1 MWQSPLARY
10 PLLRLLIPVM
20 AGIVVADATAH
31 AAVLA
36 AIVLAVAVLGYVALR
51 RLATARRVMQLRPWW
66 VAPIALAALA
76 LGIATAVVHR
86 PATIHLSEINGHSVI
101 GRIQDLTLRESS
113 MVMDVTLEEVS
124 GLKRAIPRLTVRLS
138 TRGCNYSLHCGDRVG
153 FTAHLDHVQ
162 GLHNPDDYDYE
173 LALRR
178 QGLVYTQHLSVKS
191 VVPVSDASPGVFTLS
206 YWKRLRDH
214 VRNRLLATHLQAD
227 SRRMII
233 ALVTGDNSLIDSE
246 VRHNFSMAGI
256 AHVLALSGMHVGII
270 ALIVWFL
277 LMPLDYLRLRR
288 LRLALTIATLGAFA
302 LFTGLSAS
310 VVRATL
316 MVSLAMVGLIAYR
329 KTVSINSLALAALII
344 LLFSPNSLYN
354 AGFQLS
360 FATVASLLVMLP
372 ELPLPSRKRRV
383 SRYIAALVATSAV
396 AMLATVVLTAYHFHS
411 VSYAAVLTN
420 LFTLPV
426 IPPLMACGG
435 LLAVTC
441 LTGIELPALNWCIDT
456 MYNYIDWMA
465 RHVTSLSLSHQ
476 SRVWVDGTDVVLY
489 YALLVLLL
497 LCYKR
502 RHVRYAIMALGVVVI
517 GIFHKAYHDYTAE
530 QRGLVVFNEFR
541 TTPVLSYD
549 NGEALL
555 WEIDG
560 TALQLDEFESRHAGF
575 LAHHRI
581 GHITLC
587 NDTIHTA
594 TSYIDPPLAHLCG
607 TSIAVTRRPER
618 EHPVD
623 VDIVIMSRKWKGT
636 VQAVDSLY
644 GTRATVLV
652 PGSIYDDTYRIIAE
666 QITDTT
672 RYYDMRRRGAWIIT
686 R

>member
-1 MWQSPLARY
+1 M
-10 PLLRLLIPVM
+10 
-20 AGIVVADATAH
+20 
-31 AAVLA
+31 
-36 AIVLAVAVLGYVALR
+36 
-51 RLATARRVMQLRPWW
+51 
-66 VAPIALAALA
+66 
-76 LGIATAVVHR
+76 
-86 PATIHLSEINGHSVI
+86 
-101 GRIQDLTLRESS
+101 
-113 MVMDVTLEEVS
+113 
-124 GLKRAIPRLTVRLS
+124 
-138 TRGCNYSLHCGDRVG
+138 
-153 FTAHLDHVQ
+153 
-162 GLHNPDDYDYE
+162 
-173 LALRR
+173 
-178 QGLVYTQHLSVKS
+178 
-191 VVPVSDASPGVFTLS
+191 
-206 YWKRLRDH
+206 
-214 VRNRLLATHLQAD
+214 
-227 SRRMII
+227 
-233 ALVTGDNSLIDSE
+233 
-246 VRHNFSMAGI
+246 
-256 AHVLALSGMHVGII
+256 
-270 ALIVWFL
+270 
-277 LMPLDYLRLRR
+277 
-288 LRLALTIATLGAFA
+288 
-302 LFTGLSAS
+302 
-310 VVRATL
+310 
-316 MVSLAMVGLIAYR
+316 
-329 KTVSINSLALAALII
+329 
-344 LLFSPNSLYN
+344 
-354 AGFQLS
+354 
-360 FATVASLLVMLP
+360 
-372 ELPLPSRKRRV
+372 
-383 SRYIAALVATSAV
+383 
-396 AMLATVVLTAYHFHS
+396 VLTAYHFHS

-456 MYNYIDWMA
+456 MYNYIDWVA
-465 RHVTSLSLSHQ
+465 RHVTSLSLTHQ
-476 SRVWVDGTDVVLY
+476 SRVWVNGTDVVLY

-623 VDIVIMSRKWKGT
+623 VDVVIMSRKWKGT
-636 VQAVDSLY
+636 VQAVDSVY
-644 GTRATVLV
+644 GTHATVLV

>member
-31 AAVLA
+31 AAALA

-124 GLKRAIPRLTVRLS
+124 GLKRAIPRPTVRLS
-138 TRGCNYSLHCGDRVG
+138 TRGCNYSLRCGDRVG
-153 FTAHLDHVQ
+153 FTAHLDRVQ

-354 AGFQLS
+354 A
-360 FATVASLLVMLP
+360 AAS
-372 ELPLPSRKRRV
+372 
-383 SRYIAALVATSAV
+383 AARVATSR
-396 AMLATVVLTAYHFHS
+396 LWWPPRQWRCLPQWCSRLTTSTACR
-411 VSYAAVLTN
+411 T
-420 LFTLPV
+420 
-426 IPPLMACGG
+426 PPC
-435 LLAVTC
+435 
-441 LTGIELPALNWCIDT
+441 
-456 MYNYIDWMA
+456 
-465 RHVTSLSLSHQ
+465 
-476 SRVWVDGTDVVLY
+476 
-489 YALLVLLL
+489 
-497 LCYKR
+497 
-502 RHVRYAIMALGVVVI
+502 
-517 GIFHKAYHDYTAE
+517 
-530 QRGLVVFNEFR
+530 
-541 TTPVLSYD
+541 
-549 NGEALL
+549 
-555 WEIDG
+555 
-560 TALQLDEFESRHAGF
+560 
-575 LAHHRI
+575 
-581 GHITLC
+581 
-587 NDTIHTA
+587 
-594 TSYIDPPLAHLCG
+594 
-607 TSIAVTRRPER
+607 
-618 EHPVD
+618 
-623 VDIVIMSRKWKGT
+623 
-636 VQAVDSLY
+636 
-644 GTRATVLV
+644 
-652 PGSIYDDTYRIIAE
+652 
-666 QITDTT
+666 
-672 RYYDMRRRGAWIIT
+672 
-686 R
+686 

>member
-1 MWQSPLARY
+1 MRPSPLARY
-10 PLLRLLIPVM
+10 PLLRLLIPMM
-20 AGIVVADATAH
+20 AGIVVADATSH
-31 AAVLA
+31 AAILG
-36 AIVLAVAVLGYVALR
+36 AIVLAVAVLGYLVLR
-51 RLATARRVMQLRPWW
+51 RRATAQRVMQLRPWW
-66 VAPIALAALA
+66 IAPIALAALA
-76 LGIATAVVHR
+76 LGIATAVLHR
-86 PATIHLSEINGHSVI
+86 PATIDLSEINGHMVI
-101 GRIQDLTLRESS
+101 GRVDELTMRESS
-113 MVMDVTLEEVS
+113 MVMDVTVEEVS
-124 GLKRAIPRLTVRLS
+124 GLKHSIPRLMVRVS
-138 TRGCNYSLHCGDRVG
+138 TRGCNYSLRCGDRIG
-153 FTAHLDHVQ
+153 FTAHLDRVQ
-162 GLHNPDDYDYE
+162 GLHNPDDYDYA

-178 QGLVYTQHLSVKS
+178 QGIVYTQHLSVKS
-191 VVPVSDASPGVFTLS
+191 VVLVSDAAPGVFTLS

-214 VRNRLLATHLQAD
+214 VRNRLLATPLQAD
-227 SRRMII
+227 SRRMVI

-256 AHVLALSGMHVGII
+256 AQVLALSGLHVGII

-277 LMPLDYLRLRR
+277 LMPLDYLRMRR
-288 LRLALTIATLGAFA
+288 LRLGVTIASLAAFA

-316 MVSLAMVGLIAYR
+316 MVSLATVGLIVYR
-329 KTVSINSLALAALII
+329 KTVSINSLALAALVI

-360 FATVASLLVMLP
+360 FVTVASLLVILP

-383 SRYIAALVATSAV
+383 SRYIAALAVTSAV

-435 LLAVTC
+435 LLTVTC
-441 LTGIELPALNWCIDT
+441 LAGIELPALNWCIDT
-456 MYNYIDWMA
+456 MYNYIDWVA
-465 RHVTSLSLSHQ
+465 RHVAALNLSHQ
-476 SRVWVDGTDVVLY
+476 SRVWVDGTDVVIY

-502 RHVRYAIMALGVVVI
+502 RHVRYAIMALGVVAI
-517 GIFHKAYHDYTAE
+517 GLFHKAYHDYTDNL
-530 QRGLVVFNEFR
+530 RGLVVFNEFR
-541 TTPVLSYD
+541 TTPVLNYD

-560 TALQLDEFESRHAGF
+560 AALQLEEFDSRHAGF

-587 NDTIHTA
+587 NDSLHTA
-594 TSYIDPPLAHLCG
+594 TSYINPPLAHLCG

-618 EHPVD
+618 EHTVD
-623 VDIVIMSRKWKGT
+623 VDIVIMSRKWKRT
-636 VQAVDSLY
+636 VHAVDSVY
-644 GTRATVLV
+644 GTQATVLV